1 MLKVLASGCPPHAG
15 MALGYD
21 RLIAIITNTESVR
34 DVIAFPKNGKGHD
47 LLIGSPGMVG
57 DKELEGYFIKQT

>member
-1 MLKVLASGCPPHAG
+1 

-21 RLIAIITNTESVR
+21 RLIALLMETDSVR

-47 LLIGSPGMVG
+47 LLTGSPGLVG
-57 DKELEGYFIKQT
+57 AQELEGYFLKQT

>member
-1 MLKVLASGCPPHAG
+1 MKVLGSGCPPHAG

-21 RLIAIITNTESVR
+21 RLIALLMETDSVR

-47 LLIGSPGMVG
+47 LLTGSPGPVG
-57 DKELEGYFIKQT
+57 AHELALYHLQQT

>member
-1 MLKVLASGCPPHAG
+1 

-21 RLIAIITNTESVR
+21 RLIALLMDTDSVR

-47 LLIGSPGMVG
+47 LLTGSPGPVG
-57 DKELEGYFIKQT
+57 VHQLELYHLKQAHV